1 MVLSESLVHQEAIVP
16 HTNCSVLNHLHG
28 VLDQRDQSLM
38 PRIVARM
45 RGEDRVLLSF
55 NLSFVC
61 FGQPEGG
68 IRSPE
73 LE

>member
-1 MVLSESLVHQEAIVP
+1 M
-16 HTNCSVLNHLHG
+16 NHLHG
-28 VLDQRDQSLM
+28 VLDQCDQSLM

-73 LE
+73 LEQEMVRSSLMWVLRA